1 MKALFI
7 LIFLFT
13 SILIK
18 AQNQS
23 LNSVDSLS
31 SDVIVKNQLYV
42 APGYSLVQ
50 FAETGASF
58 ASIQVGIMLKE
69 RFDINVSY
77 AEILDDFRKQIIFP
91 LSFKY
96 HQKNL
101 IVRIHHEF
109 LDGDFRPLLG
119 LGYQYSELSW
129 EPESDVDY
137 VFTDHINQYE
147 FYAGVNWL
155 ISNTFSFQ
163 LNGGYKI
170 ANGVDLVGVDPTYYN
185 GFAMSLLLKI
195 KVLSY

>member
-7 LIFLFT
+7 LIFLFAST
-13 SILIK
+13 LVK

-23 LNSVDSLS
+23 LNSVDSVSL
-31 SDVIVKNQLYV
+31 DVKIKSHLYI

-69 RFDINVSY
+69 RLDINVSY
-77 AEILDDFRKQIIFP
+77 AEILDDFREQIIFP

-96 HQKNL
+96 NQKNL
-101 IVRIHHEF
+101 IVRIHREF
-109 LDGDFRPLLG
+109 LDGDFRPLVG

-129 EPESDVDY
+129 EPESDTED

-147 FYAGVNWL
+147 FFAGVNWL

-163 LNGGYKI
+163 VNGGYKI
-170 ANGVDLVGVDPTYYN
+170 ANGVDLVGVDPNYYN
-185 GFAMSLLLKI
+185 GFTMSLLLKI
-195 KVLSY
+195 KVLSF